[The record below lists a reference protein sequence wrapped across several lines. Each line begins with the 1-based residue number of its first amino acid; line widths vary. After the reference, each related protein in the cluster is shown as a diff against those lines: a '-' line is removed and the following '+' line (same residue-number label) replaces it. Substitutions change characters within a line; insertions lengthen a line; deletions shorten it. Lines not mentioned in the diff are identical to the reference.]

1 MLLVHQLSKCKEFEY
16 RIVGYKVHQGDL
28 SFAFLIGTTTT
39 LSMMPPVSHIGK
51 SDEEKKCKRGVSIL

>member
-39 LSMMPPVSHIGK
+39 LSMMPPVSHIGNGK
-51 SDEEKKCKRGVSIL
+51 PDE

>member
-51 SDEEKKCKRGVSIL
+51 PDE